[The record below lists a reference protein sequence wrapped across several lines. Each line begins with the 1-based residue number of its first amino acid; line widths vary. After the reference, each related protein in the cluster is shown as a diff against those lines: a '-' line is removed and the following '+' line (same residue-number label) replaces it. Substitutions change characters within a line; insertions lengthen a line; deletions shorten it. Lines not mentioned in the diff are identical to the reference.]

1 MTSLADVRSTLYDT
15 LDAVGTATTYKRRQT
30 NLQFPAYLV
39 GWPQSMDVRPDMGGA
54 RDYVIDVFAGVE
66 VVDDDSSDDE
76 LSALL
81 EAAVEAILELDAH
94 DVQPAT
100 DFGEEVTADGRTII
114 WCRLPVAV
122 FA

>member
-1 MTSLADVRSTLYDT
+1 MTLATARADLYDV
-15 LDAVGTATTYKRRQT
+15 LDGIGLATTYKRRQT
-30 NLQFPAYLV
+30 NLQFPASLV
-39 GWPQSMDVRPDMGGA
+39 GWPQSMDVRPAMGDL

-66 VVDDDSSDDE
+66 TVEDDSSDDQ

-81 EAAVEAILELDAH
+81 EAAVDAILALEAH